1 MSTSTPVR
9 SAPRPPPWK
18 PYAVTAL
25 WIFSVAT
32 LGGLATDI
40 GPWYF
45 SLDQP
50 PWKPPDWLFGPA
62 WLTIY
67 ILTAMSAVAA
77 WEQARAPGQRR
88 ALWTAY
94 AINSVLNVLWSWLF
108 FSQRR
113 PDWALAEVVLLALSV
128 LGLMWASRHVRRS
141 VWLLLPYLMWVL
153 FAGALN
159 LAVVQLNGPFTASRN
174 LALLLGV

>member
-1 MSTSTPVR
+1 MSSSSSGRIANP
-9 SAPRPPPWK
+9 PPPPWK

-25 WIFSVAT
+25 WIFGVAT

-45 SLDQP
+45 SLEQP
-50 PWKPPDWLFGPA
+50 SWKPPDWLFGPA

-67 ILTAMSAVAA
+67 VLTAMSAVAA
-77 WEQARAPGQRR
+77 WQQARRPSQRH

-94 AINSVLNVLWSWLF
+94 GVNSVLNVLWSFLF

-113 PDWALAEVVLLALSV
+113 PDWALVEVVLLALSV
-128 LGLMWASRHVRRS
+128 VALMWASRHVTRS
-141 VWLLLPYLMWVL
+141 VWLLAPYLLWVV
-153 FAGALN
+153 FAGVLN
-159 LAVVQLNGPFTASRN
+159 YAVVQLNGPFTASRN
-174 LALLLGV
+174 LALLG